1 MAHPSDDSL
10 PPHPSAPRS
19 ARRPRKFSL
28 PDHHHEEAAGERI
41 EAFLDG
47 PPTRRRRSR
56 PHRRRPLDF
65 ETRPDW
71 TAALQREAARQT
83 RYGRPTTVLVI
94 DLIVGPAP
102 IDTDRFARHLGDV
115 LAREARETDRAVR
128 ASKQRFMVLLPET
141 SQDDAAHLISRLQRG
156 YRALVDQAPVSAD
169 LRIEVAALRRGADPD
184 DAIADADRRL
194 ASAS

>member
-1 MAHPSDDSL
+1 MPQAPDESL
-10 PPHPSAPRS
+10 PPQPSAPRA

-28 PDHHHEEAAGERI
+28 PDHHHEEAAGEKI

-65 ETRPDW
+65 DTRQDW
-71 TAALQREAARQT
+71 TTALQREAARQT
-83 RYGRPTTVLVI
+83 RYGRPTSVLVI
-94 DLIVGPAP
+94 DLIVGPGP
-102 IDTDRFARHLGDV
+102 VDPDRFARHLGDV
-115 LAREARETDRAVR
+115 LATEARETDRAVR

-141 SQDDAAHLISRLQRG
+141 NQDDAAHLVGRLERG
-156 YRALVDQAPVSAD
+156 YRALADLAPVSAE
-169 LRIEVAALRRGADPD
+169 LRIEVAVLRRGADPD